1 MTGTSKT
8 SQSSTEYLFD
18 ASTAGELRAGGSLKW
33 TEFPDQ
39 LPAWVAEMDFG
50 MAGPVTAA
58 LQDAVTRGLVGYL
71 PGHLAAA
78 MGSACRDFMLERH
91 GWDVPAD
98 WIRPV
103 ADVLSALECTVKHFS
118 APDAKIVVLTPAY
131 MPFLE
136 LPAIYGRELVEV
148 PLARAA
154 ASWELDFDALDA
166 ALSGG
171 GLLVLCNPHNP
182 VGKVYSRAELLR
194 ISEIVAARGARVF
207 SDEIHAPLVYDG
219 GTHVPYASVSAA
231 AASHT
236 VSATSASKAWNLAGL
251 KTAQM
256 IFSNAADR
264 EVWAG
269 VGHFVEHGAS
279 TLGVV
284 ANIAAYSSGGPWLSQ
299 VLHYLDGNRRLL
311 AELVARYLPGALLL
325 VPEGTYLAFIDCSAL
340 ELAPDLAPG
349 PRDSLSDFFREQA
362 GVVVVDG
369 AACGGAGKGY
379 VRLNFATP
387 RPILRRIVEQMGAAA
402 ASRGR
407 CN

>member
-1 MTGTSKT
+1 MTETPRSK
-8 SQSSTEYLFD
+8 QPGMEELLD
-18 ASTAGELRAGGSLKW
+18 AITAEELRAAGSLKW
-33 TEFPDQ
+33 TEFPQQ

-50 MAGPVTAA
+50 MAGPVTEA
-58 LQDAVTRGLVGYL
+58 LQAAVAQGLTGYL
-71 PGHLAAA
+71 PGHLVAA
-78 MGSACRDFMLERH
+78 MGAACRDFMLDRH

-103 ADVLSALECTVKHFS
+103 ADVLAALECTVKHFS
-118 APDAKIVVLTPAY
+118 APEARIVVLTPAY
-131 MPFLE
+131 MPFLD

-148 PLARAA
+148 PLASTDAA
-154 ASWELDFDALDA
+154 WELDFDALDA

-194 ISEIVAARGARVF
+194 ISEIVAAHGARVF

-219 GTHVPYASVSAA
+219 GTHVPYASVSAT

-236 VSATSASKAWNLAGL
+236 VTATSASKAWNLAGL

-264 EVWAG
+264 ELWVG
-269 VGHFVEHGAS
+269 VGHFVEHGPS

-311 AELVARYLPGALLL
+311 AELVAEHLPGAVMLA
-325 VPEGTYLAFIDCSAL
+325 PEGTYLAFIDCSGL
-340 ELAPDLAPG
+340 GLAQGPCGSLA
-349 PRDSLSDFFREQA
+349 DFFRDEA
-362 GVVVVDG
+362 GVSVVDG
-369 AACGGAGKGY
+369 AECGRAGRGY

-387 RPILRRIVEQMGAAA
+387 RPILRQIVGQLGGAVAV
-402 ASRGR
+402 SSH
-407 CN
+407 

>member
-1 MTGTSKT
+1 MTETSGTGKGT
-8 SQSSTEYLFD
+8 AEELFD
-18 ASTAGELRAGGSLKW
+18 AITAGELHAVGSLKW
-33 TEFPDQ
+33 TRFGQQ

-50 MAGPVTAA
+50 MAGPVTDA
-58 LQDAVTRGLVGYL
+58 LQDAVGRGLVGYL
-71 PGHLAAA
+71 PDHLMTA
-78 MGSACRDFMLERH
+78 MGSACRNFMLARH
-91 GWDVPAD
+91 SWDVPAD

-103 ADVLSALECTVKHFS
+103 ADVLTALECTVNHFS
-118 APDAKIVVLTPAY
+118 APNAKIVVLTPAY

-136 LPAIYGRELVEV
+136 LPPIYGRELVEV
-148 PLARAA
+148 PMIAAA

-194 ISEIVAARGARVF
+194 ISEIVARSGARVF

-219 GTHVPYASVSAA
+219 GTHVPYASVSAVV
-231 AASHT
+231 ASHT

-251 KTAQM
+251 KAAQM

-264 EVWAG
+264 EHWAG
-269 VGHFVEHGAS
+269 VSHFVEHGAS

-284 ANIAAYSSGGPWLSQ
+284 ANIAAYSNGGPWLAQ
-299 VLHYLDGNRRLL
+299 VLDYLDGSRQLL
-311 AELVARYLPGALLL
+311 AELVATHLPGARVL

-340 ELAPDLAPG
+340 RLGGSLA
-349 PRDSLSDFFREQA
+349 DFFHENA
-362 GVVVVDG
+362 GVALVDG
-369 AACGGAGKGY
+369 AACGEPGKGF

-387 RPILRRIVEQMGAAA
+387 RPLLREILEKMGAAVA
-402 ASRGR
+402 A
-407 CN
+407 